1 MIKSVAD
8 EMFFASD
15 GDEVGFMKCFS
26 LLKSQNIRDLG
37 KENIFVKS
45 IIKFYAKKPQPLP
58 KNKNCG

>member
-1 MIKSVAD
+1 MKC
-8 EMFFASD
+8 FFASD